1 MLQLQS
7 IDLQNLFAQAI
18 AYLGSLLVFAGAVQL
33 AINQLKP
40 LFLDYLKEKLS
51 EQQYEITFYVF
62 RAVVTIVGFIYV
74 WGGVATVKAT
84 LPSLPATIP
93 DLGIAA
99 VSIAL
104 IILGEEIIHPLLDRL
119 YALRDAAK
127 LLEILPVVPVDPT
140 GTTTVTTTPA
150 STDDKVT
157 KTVTTT
163 TSEPIDSGEAVG

>member
-1 MLQLQS
+1 MVQTL
-7 IDLQNLFAQAI
+7 DLQNLFAQGI

-33 AINQLKP
+33 AINALKP

-51 EQQYEITFYVF
+51 AQQYEIMFYVF
-62 RAVVTIVGFIYV
+62 RAVVTIGGFIYV

-93 DLGIAA
+93 DLGLAV

-104 IILGEEIIHPLLDRL
+104 IILGEEIIHPLMDRL

-127 LLEILPVVPVDPT
+127 LLEIIPVPVDPT
-140 GTTTVTTTPA
+140 GTTTVTTTPTP
-150 STDDKVT
+150 TDDKVT
-157 KTVTTT
+157 TTVTTT
-163 TSEPIDSGEAVG
+163 TTEPTTDSGEAVG

>member
-1 MLQLQS
+1 MLS
-7 IDLQNLFAQAI
+7 TIDLQSLFAQAI

-40 LFLDYLKEKLS
+40 LFLDYLKAKLDAT
-51 EQQYEITFYVF
+51 QYLITFYVF
-62 RAVVTIVGFIYV
+62 RAVVTIVGFIYL

-93 DLGIAA
+93 DIGLAV

-104 IILGEEIIHPLLDRL
+104 IILGEEIIHPIMDRI

-127 LLEILPVVPVDPT
+127 LLEVLPIALPT
-140 GTTTVTTTPA
+140 GGTTTTTTTTTPSPVDTA
-150 STDDKVT
+150 
-157 KTVTTT
+157 TTT
-163 TSEPIDSGEAVG
+163 TTVSSETEPVG